1 MSNLKVQWSPI
12 LEDVFCTSSPNKILL
27 YKVVQS
33 LEKPTQ
39 KMPAVKQISDTLWA
53 VEQPKSIEMGML
65 KTVAWYPKPEPDK
78 MLAIGLANGRVVL
91 NNFSD
96 DIDSDLIKREF
107 VPKHTRSCIYLNW
120 NPVDSHLL
128 AEGLEKY
135 RNDSCIN
142 IWNIHHKPGN
152 ELGDRQRYSSSHSD
166 VNSTI
171 HVPYVEIGGP
181 SETTASF
188 SWFKKEPRTFVTG
201 MNTRYLRI
209 YDLRDYTRPQ
219 NQTQTKMIRG
229 ACVDRQNE
237 HRIASFNENHVSV
250 WDVRNFDKP
259 MLTFQE
265 PKAVSMIHWCPTR
278 KGYLGILSQDSLS
291 VKIYDILHLP
301 QTVGSEELDQYYSE
315 RTIKVLNS
323 QIVSSFS
330 WHPKHDSRLLTITQ
344 QGLLRDIMVQE
355 HIPFDWSVD
364 SHLVTAH
371 GKSLT
376 NASFTKN
383 ESVTPDISVRM
394 KDRILQGYGLKSDLI
409 WNNVFA
415 IRDEPDLFGVWRWLS
430 YAREM
435 LEYNRQGQSRQQ
447 GMLGRHQGVKGIL
460 GLDGEDMPPA
470 SMANMYWSSDFSRK
484 LSCVKQYHSAER
496 YRALQLCG
504 WGGDRHKPEL
514 LDTIL
519 HELQMD
525 GKYAIAA
532 AMALFN
538 LQISKAIEILSTSK
552 GQENTDLSTV
562 AMAIAGYTEEHNTLW
577 RKTCLSLLQ
586 KLDDPYL
593 RAMFAFLTC
602 DRENYEEILRHGWKK
617 TDQGGM
623 QLSDKV
629 AFACIYLDNDK
640 LKEYINR
647 LTRKVIEVGNLD
659 GLLITGL
666 TADGVSLIS
675 KFVDST
681 GDVQTAALI
690 CVFSLP
696 NEMSKDVRVLHWIES
711 YRELLDR
718 WRLWHHR
725 SKFDI
730 IWRASDQFRV
740 ISQAFVSCNFCGK
753 SIACNMPVASRARP
767 HNSYSA
773 GTLTST
779 KPKVSCC
786 PGCRKPLPRCSLCL
800 THLGTPS
807 GSALYTQKDKTT
819 YSSKMTAIDDWF
831 TWCQSCRHGGH
842 ASHLWEW
849 FAEHSECPVT
859 GCNCKC
865 STLDHTARLNAES

>member
-1 MSNLKVQWSPI
+1 MSNLKVYWSPI
-12 LEDVFCTSSPNKILL
+12 YEDLFCTCSPNKILL
-27 YKVVQS
+27 YKLDQS
-33 LEKPTQ
+33 RGKPSQ
-39 KMPAVKQISDTLWA
+39 KAPVVKQISDCLWA
-53 VEQPKSIEMGML
+53 VEQPKSIEIGML
-65 KTVAWYPKPEPDK
+65 KTVAWYPKAEPDK
-78 MLAIGLANGRVVL
+78 MLAIGLANGRVIL

-96 DIDSDLIKREF
+96 NNESDLINKEF

-120 NPVDSHLL
+120 NPVDCHLL

-152 ELGDRQRYSSSHSD
+152 EHGDRQRYSSSHSD
-166 VNSTI
+166 TTGV
-171 HVPYVEIGGP
+171 HVPYLEIGGP

-188 SWFKKEPRTFVTG
+188 DWFKKEPRTFVTG
-201 MNTRYLRI
+201 MNARYLRI
-209 YDLRDYTRPQ
+209 YDLRDCTRPQ

-229 ACVDRQNE
+229 VCVDRQND

-265 PKAVSMIHWCPTR
+265 SKAVSSIRWCPTR
-278 KGYLGILSQDSLS
+278 KGYLGILSQDSLT

-315 RTIKVLNS
+315 RTIKVLNT
-323 QIVSSFS
+323 QVVTSFS

-344 QGLLRDIMVQE
+344 QGTLRDIVVHE
-355 HIPFDWSVD
+355 HIPFNWSAD
-364 SHLVTAH
+364 SHLVMAH
-371 GKSLT
+371 GKILSDNSL
-376 NASFTKN
+376 NRE
-383 ESVTPDISVRM
+383 ESGHLDISVKM
-394 KDRILQGYGLKSDLI
+394 KERIIQGYGLQSDHI
-409 WNNVFA
+409 WHNVFA
-415 IRDEPDLFGVWRWLS
+415 VKDEPDLFGVWRWLS

-435 LEYNRQGQSRQQ
+435 LEYTRHGQR
-447 GMLGRHQGVKGIL
+447 GIL
-460 GLDGEDMPPA
+460 GKHLGIKSILRLDSEDIPGSQMT
-470 SMANMYWSSDFSRK
+470 NMYWAAEFSRK
-484 LSCVKQYHSAER
+484 LSCVRQYHSAER
-496 YRALQLCG
+496 TKALQLCG
-504 WGGDRHKPEL
+504 WGADKQKPEQ

-525 GKYAIAA
+525 GKYSVAA

-538 LQISKAIEILSTSK
+538 LQISKAIEILSTSSSK
-552 GQENTDLSTV
+552 GQESTDLSTV
-562 AMAIAGYTEEHNTLW
+562 AMAIAGYTDERNTLW
-577 RKTCLSLLQ
+577 RKTCMSLLQ
-586 KLDDPYL
+586 KLEDPYL
-593 RAMFAFLTC
+593 RAMFAFLTSE
-602 DRENYEEILRHGWKK
+602 RENYEEIL

-623 QLSDKV
+623 QLSDKI
-629 AFACIYLDNDK
+629 AFACIYLDDDR

-647 LTRKVIEVGNLD
+647 LTRKVIESGNLD

-666 TADGVSLIS
+666 TQDGVSLIS
-675 KFVDST
+675 KYVDLT
-681 GDVQTAALI
+681 GDVQTAALV

-696 NEMSKDVRVLHWIES
+696 NEMSKDERVLNWIES

-730 IWRASDQFRV
+730 IWHTSDNFRV
-740 ISQAFVSCNFCGK
+740 TSQAFVSCNFCGK

-767 HNSYSA
+767 YNSYSA

-800 THLGTPS
+800 MHLGTPS

-819 YSSKMTAIDDWF
+819 YASKMTAIDDWF
-831 TWCQSCRHGGH
+831 MWCQSCRHGGH

-859 GCNCKC
+859 GCYCKC
-865 STLDHTARLNAES
+865 STLDHTSRLNAES